1 MLGNL
6 IEHGREPDEPI
17 PDLVCSGLPA
27 DNQVPLTEE
36 FAEYYIEQGS
46 LQSVLHSQAFA
57 KCLGSVS

>member
-6 IEHGREPDEPI
+6 IEHRRKPDEPI
-17 PDLVCSGLPA
+17 PDLVCSELPA

-46 LQSVLHSQAFA
+46 LQSVHH
-57 KCLGSVS
+57 